1 MAKTKSKTKPAKT
14 NSKKRPVASKNKSMA
29 RKPAKPA
36 GKPKAAAKTGNS
48 RPARSSWLDADSHQP
63 VIDRYAR
70 RLAPFVEAMADGK
83 IDDAEV
89 AAQEKRLVKLMK
101 EVEPALPPAL
111 HPKVTQLL
119 CELTAYDLMR
129 ILHSMEQARPK
140 TVFQG

>member
-1 MAKTKSKTKPAKT
+1 MAKTKSKKKPAKSA
-14 NSKKRPVASKNKSMA
+14 SKKRPAVAKNKSA
-29 RKPAKPA
+29 GRKP
-36 GKPKAAAKTGNS
+36 AKTGNS
-48 RPARSSWLDADSHQP
+48 RPQRSSWLDADSHQP

-83 IDDAEV
+83 IDEAEV

-111 HPKVTQLL
+111 HAKVTQLL

-129 ILHSMEQARPK
+129 VLHSMEQARPK

>member
-1 MAKTKSKTKPAKT
+1 MAKTKSKSPSKKT
-14 NSKKRPVASKNKSMA
+14 GSKKRPATKNRQA
-29 RKPAKPA
+29 P
-36 GKPKAAAKTGNS
+36 KPKAAAKRG
-48 RPARSSWLDADSHQP
+48 PARAIRSSWLDPDSHQP

-70 RLAPFVEAMADGK
+70 RLGPFVEAMADGK

-129 ILHSMEQARPK
+129 ILYSMEQARPK
-140 TVFQG
+140 TAFRG

>member
-1 MAKTKSKTKPAKT
+1 MAKTKSKKKPAKT
-14 NSKKRPVASKNKSMA
+14 ASKKRPAAAKNKSA
-29 RKPAKPA
+29 GRKPAKN
-36 GKPKAAAKTGNS
+36 GNR
-48 RPARSSWLDADSHQP
+48 RPQRSSWLDADSHQP

-70 RLAPFVEAMADGK
+70 RLAPFVEAMADGR

-111 HPKVTQLL
+111 HAKVTQLL

>member
-14 NSKKRPVASKNKSMA
+14 NSKKRPAAAKKKSA
-29 RKPAKPA
+29 AA
-36 GKPKAAAKTGNS
+36 GKPGKTGNGRAS
-48 RPARSSWLDADSHQP
+48 RSSWLDAESHQP

-83 IDDAEV
+83 IDEAEV

>member
-1 MAKTKSKTKPAKT
+1 MAKSKSKKKPAKT
-14 NSKKRPVASKNKSMA
+14 ASKKRPLATKNKSA
-29 RKPAKPA
+29 GRKS
-36 GKPKAAAKTGNS
+36 AKTGNG
-48 RPARSSWLDADSHQP
+48 RPQRSSWLDADSHQP

-83 IDDAEV
+83 IDDSEV

-111 HPKVTQLL
+111 HAKVTQLL

>member
-1 MAKTKSKTKPAKT
+1 MAKTKSKKKTTKTAT
-14 NSKKRPVASKNKSMA
+14 KKRP
-29 RKPAKPA
+29 
-36 GKPKAAAKTGNS
+36 AAAKNKATAGRKSAQTGNS
-48 RPARSSWLDADSHQP
+48 RPHRSSWLDADSHQP

-83 IDDAEV
+83 IDEAEV
-89 AAQEKRLVKLMK
+89 TAQEKRLVKLMK
-101 EVEPALPPAL
+101 EVEPALSPAL
-111 HPKVTQLL
+111 HAKVTQLL

>member
-1 MAKTKSKTKPAKT
+1 MAKTKSKTKPTKT
-14 NSKKRPVASKNKSMA
+14 TSKKRP
-29 RKPAKPA
+29 
-36 GKPKAAAKTGNS
+36 AAAKNKAKAVRNATKPGNS
-48 RPARSSWLDADSHQP
+48 RANRSSWLDAESHQP
-63 VIDRYAR
+63 VIDRYVR

-83 IDDAEV
+83 IDEAEV

-101 EVEPALPPAL
+101 EVEPALSPAL

>member
-1 MAKTKSKTKPAKT
+1 MAKTKSRKKPAKT
-14 NSKKRPVASKNKSMA
+14 TSKNQPAAAKNKA
-29 RKPAKPA
+29 AAGRKP
-36 GKPKAAAKTGNS
+36 AKTGNS
-48 RPARSSWLDADSHQP
+48 RSSRSSWLDADSHQP

-83 IDDAEV
+83 IDEAEV

-101 EVEPALPPAL
+101 EVEPALPPDL
-111 HPKVTQLL
+111 HAKVTQLL